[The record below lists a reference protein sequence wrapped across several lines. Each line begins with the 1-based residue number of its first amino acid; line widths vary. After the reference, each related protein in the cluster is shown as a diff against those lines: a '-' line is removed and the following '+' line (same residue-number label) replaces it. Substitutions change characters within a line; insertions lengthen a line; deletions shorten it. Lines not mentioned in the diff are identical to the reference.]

1 MGMGSV
7 AAVGLCASLDVS
19 ILVAT
24 EISVPRKGATMQGH
38 GWIGLIW
45 LVKVTVGENL
55 CFDSLCFSANPSIV
69 DLPGLQRCACTFNL
83 VGVEQMDTISAFDP
97 ERCQAT
103 FTSQNGAQSVL
114 VDVKGPGNVVPKI
127 VNETKYSQ
135 SYSSIHVWNPDC
147 NSGSPGNSWTPIAR
161 HDAKTNASFVWDLDG
176 LFKISRIEFQNGNN
190 PPHYDRAVKEFTVAI
205 SQTYDADN
213 PTWIEV
219 LHEKDLPFPPK
230 NCDPIRQ
237 YELETPYLARFVK
250 FESMEGHKL
259 GPMVIK
265 FRVW

>member
-1 MGMGSV
+1 
-7 AAVGLCASLDVS
+7 
-19 ILVAT
+19 
-24 EISVPRKGATMQGH
+24 MQGY

-45 LVKVTVGENL
+45 LVNVTVGENL
-55 CFDSLCFSANPSIV
+55 CFDSHCFSADPSIV

-83 VGVEQMDTISAFDP
+83 EGVEQMDTISAFDP

-103 FTSQNGAQSVL
+103 FTSQNGTQAVL
-114 VDVKGPGNVVPKI
+114 VDVKGPENVVPKI
-127 VNETKYSQ
+127 VDETKWSQ
-135 SYSSIHVWNPDC
+135 SFSSIYVLNPDC
-147 NSGSPGNSWTPIAR
+147 TNSNSAGNAWTPIEG
-161 HDAKTNASFVWDLDG
+161 HAKKNASFIWDLDG

-190 PPHYDRAVKEFTVAI
+190 SPHFNRAVKEFTVAI

-237 YELETPYLARFVK
+237 YELETPYLGRFVK
-250 FESMEGHKL
+250 FESMEGHKT
-259 GPMVIK
+259 GPVVTK
-265 FRVW
+265 FRV